1 MSFKEW
7 ESVFKDAAEEIEED
21 YGDSWKI
28 EYDDSIEPN
37 NPAYKWSQYRREGF
51 AR

>member
-7 ESVFKDAAEEIEED
+7 KSAFKNVAEEIEED
-21 YGDSWKI
+21 YGDSWTI
-28 EYDDSIEPN
+28 EFDDSIVPG
-37 NPAYKWSQYRREGF
+37 NPTQSWSQYRRSAF